1 MQQAKDIQ
9 LEIIPDLQLMPG
21 VNRGLVHHS
30 VVFQSEV
37 LQLAV
42 VPECPPLC
50 VHTHP
55 SLLPFHQLH
64 SPHLLH
70 VTHVTA
76 GSWQ

>member
-1 MQQAKDIQ
+1 MS
-9 LEIIPDLQLMPG
+9 G

-30 VVFQSEV
+30 VVLQPEV

-42 VPECPPLC
+42 VPERPPLC

-55 SLLPFHQLH
+55 TLLPFHQLH
-64 SPHLLH
+64 CLHLLH

-76 GSWQ
+76 GAWQ